1 MTSPRGD
8 GTNDDRGPIQAAID
22 AATARGGGT
31 VVFPAGTFRIGGALT
46 IRSQV
51 VFRGA
56 GVRTT
61 VIRESAGA
69 NYPLV
74 RSPGFPNGAAYAYS
88 LFNLTVYGRAGRGIW
103 SEYFEPLPADGHSM
117 EAMLVNVTVLH

>member
-1 MTSPRGD
+1 MPEPIVSRRRFLAAGAVPLVPLVLPHEAGAGAPPPAVYDVTTYGAQGD

-22 AATARGGGT
+22 AASARGGGT

-46 IRSQV
+46 IRSQI

-61 VIRESAGA
+61 VIRKTAG
-69 NYPLV
+69 
-74 RSPGFPNGAAYAYS
+74 
-88 LFNLTVYGRAGRGIW
+88 
-103 SEYFEPLPADGHSM
+103 
-117 EAMLVNVTVLH
+117 